1 MFEELFKDSENLL
14 PTHHPK
20 IMKAQKSEIEAEFP
34 EMVSELVISA
44 QDYNDK
50 SVRSM
55 IRVIVPEYRQHI
67 AFESARVKTLTAI
80 PGSRKEPVM
89 TALTSAAK

>member
-1 MFEELFKDSENLL
+1 
-14 PTHHPK
+14 
-20 IMKAQKSEIEAEFP
+20 MKAQKSEIEAEFP